1 MTQSA
6 SQTAK
11 GGHSQSG
18 RKHAQSAAEN
28 LYTVPPRSLGFDSK
42 PRQCAEKARAVTK
55 AAGIKLHPR
64 IAAFRAADQE

>member
-18 RKHAQSAAEN
+18 RKHAQSVGTPLYSASEITWLRQQAAE
-28 LYTVPPRSLGFDSK
+28 
-42 PRQCAEKARAVTK
+42 CAEKARAVTK

-64 IAAFRAADQE
+64 IAAFRAAAQE